1 MRYQFQRLDLAVGQ
15 TMKSLF
21 VTCAF
26 LAGVAAAAP
35 VQAACTQAQLA
46 GTWRMYFQGHYL
58 QKDFGYACTLV
69 IEKNGSLAK
78 GSGCADTLGRTTPMT
93 GSLKLTSP
101 SYCDYDGKITL
112 TVDKDVNDFER
123 TTLSPDHNVMSG
135 AAYDE
140 PSGIG
145 YAFTMVRV

>member
-1 MRYQFQRLDLAVGQ
+1 
-15 TMKSLF
+15 MKSLF
-21 VTCAF
+21 VTCAL
-26 LAGVAAAAP
+26 LAGAAAATSA
-35 VQAACTQAQLA
+35 QAACTQAQLA
-46 GTWRMYFQGHYL
+46 GTWRLYFQGHYG

-69 IEKNGSLAK
+69 IEKTGSLAK

-93 GSLKLTSP
+93 GSLKLTNP

-112 TVDKDVNDFER
+112 TVDNDVNDFER

-135 AAYDE
+135 VAYDE